1 MNSRTKARFKTLLEQ
16 KREELANDFNAARNR
31 GVAGGGEGDKDYIDY
46 AVSSYTKEF
55 LLSLSD
61 MERRQL
67 IAVEDALLSL
77 KEGSYGTCAECEE
90 PIETKRLEAVPWA
103 KYCLGCQEL
112 ADRGLLRDRDEDES
126 EDEG

>member
-1 MNSRTKARFKTLLEQ
+1 VNSRQKARFKTLLQ
-16 KREELANDFNAARNR
+16 KKREELANDFNAARSR
-31 GVAGGGEGDKDYIDY
+31 GVAGAGEGDKDYIDY

-67 IAVEDALLSL
+67 VAVEDALVMIDD
-77 KEGSYGTCAECEE
+77 GSYGTCNECEE

-103 KYCLGCQEL
+103 KYCLSCQEM
-112 ADRGLLRDRDEDES
+112 ADRGLLRDSDDEDDD
-126 EDEG
+126 ED